1 MEFFVHMYYYDW
13 GNSTSVNNW
22 LDLFDDCGFTGVA
35 ITEDLH
41 SYDRFELDP
50 DKRWK
55 FVVTSPLTG
64 DPSDTILNRLQ
75 GYGRNKTYKILFRQW
90 ADVAT
95 TDRWNNPGFRDY
107 IADRFGAR
115 GRSVIGPVWTNADRL
130 ALNAYEPAS
139 ADVMKF
145 MAEGVIDTGIYD
157 ACMGVLLGWMESGE
171 ADDYRL
177 FAGTPQLQLPVRQA
191 SAGIDRASAGLVL
204 SQPREPAG
212 QRSVRIHDANI
223 AMQVTGGAAR
233 EVYGDSKPIGLLRGS
248 CWNNQGKR
256 RTLPFAPWETAVQSD
271 DANQLDNGACT
282 AAGFTQSPV
291 QEEALRFACDILRGS
306 GAELQIIE
314 ADRLDENMRYMA
326 PPPFDPPPAPQEH
339 PLPPASD
346 YDASEF
352 QTAMYD
358 RAVICFERGVSFM
371 VTHFAAPNNV
381 LPAWI
386 TTMQGIATAL
396 GSATPVIVGDPITA
410 VPAVIATAIS
420 DWRYAGGGAA
430 KSVPVRFL

>member
-107 IADRFGAR
+107 IADRFGTR

-314 ADRLDENMRYMA
+314 ADRLNSNFETM
-326 PPPFDPPPAPQEH
+326 DPPA
-339 PLPPASD
+339 LPPHTVTAD
-346 YDASEF
+346 YDTTPF
-352 QTAMYD
+352 FNAMLA
-358 RAVICFERGVSFM
+358 RATICFERGVGFTA
-371 VTHFAAPNNV
+371 THFTGPNNV
-381 LPAWI
+381 LTPWTSA
-386 TTMQGIATAL
+386 MRAIAAARVY
-396 GSATPVIVGDPITA
+396 ATQHPDELPVGDPITA
-410 VPAVIATAIS
+410 TPADIGSAIA
-420 DWRYAGGGAA
+420 DWRDAGGGADR
-430 KSVPVRFL
+430 SVPVRFP